1 MPLNKKNK
9 HTKEGKTMN
18 AQEIANIIFNMSL
31 DMDYADNIEFAE
43 DEIESIA
50 QEIEAAGD
58 ALKQALEM
66 IALQNSDMK
75 DWYKKQ
81 ENDL

>member
-1 MPLNKKNK
+1 
-9 HTKEGKTMN
+9 MN

-31 DMDYADNIEFAE
+31 DMDYADYIEFAE

-50 QEIEAAGD
+50 QEIEASGD

-75 DWYKKQ
+75 DWYKRQ